1 MANYAKSIDEKS
13 AELLQAYND
22 AETEDEKRKA
32 KKGIYQ
38 FYRKLVKRK
47 EFVSLSATVADE
59 LYKANVEASAYIN
72 SQTPYIY
79 ALNYNYINQNIRKEA
94 LLVKKAKPTSAK
106 TEPRKI
112 RPALTPEAR
121 ENQMIALAVDLVEQ
135 RLLDGTASSQE
146 TTHFLKLGSMKNRL
160 EMEKLQEENR
170 LLKARTEALQSA
182 KRVEE
187 LYSEAIKAMRRYSG
201 QGSDDDEY

>member
-1 MANYAKSIDEKS
+1 MA
-13 AELLQAYND
+13 
-22 AETEDEKRKA
+22 KA
-32 KKGIYQ
+32 KK
-38 FYRKLVKRK
+38 
-47 EFVSLSATVADE
+47 ADS
-59 LYKANVEASAYIN
+59 KN
-72 SQTPYIY
+72 T
-79 ALNYNYINQNIRKEA
+79 
-94 LLVKKAKPTSAK
+94 T
-106 TEPRKI
+106 RKI